1 MKHKKFIKK
10 HSRDLNLG
18 KRTFKQKFILLLI
31 VAATMAN
38 VMAVLLIF
46 GTSLFLPSVDKIDSL
61 AGAESTVF
69 FDSQGEVL
77 YTVSEDEER
86 EKVKSEEIPEVVKLA
101 AIAIEDDRFY
111 EHNGFDI
118 GGIFK
123 AFLSELG
130 FGPRRGGSTITQQF
144 IKNAVL
150 SNERTYTRKIKEL
163 ILAVKLEKHATKDQI
178 ITMYLNR
185 IPYGGTAYG
194 VKKAS
199 QIFFDKE
206 TTELGLP
213 EAAILASL
221 PKAPTYFSPFG
232 DHKRTTLTKDFSLEE
247 LDQRDIENINDL
259 KDTEYTYGLLG
270 NDVELADGSV
280 IYLPGRA
287 DEVLKRMQ
295 ELGYATKAE
304 RAEAK
309 QQLKDYEFSKYV
321 AKTKAYHFVM
331 YVKQILE
338 DKYGQDLVANG
349 GLKVYTTL
357 DYEQQKEI
365 EDIVKTQAE
374 FNQGFDANNAAVVSV
389 EAKTGHIKAMVGS
402 RDFTNEEIEGYNNMV
417 LAKRQPG
424 SSFKPIAFASAMLNG
439 LSPGNFIFDI
449 PIKIGEDEP
458 NNFDGEFMGPISV
471 RKALGQSR
479 NIPAVKAYYIGG
491 EQDQII
497 ELSQKLG
504 ITSFDSDADYG
515 WPLSLGTG
523 ELSMLELAQAY
534 TVFANKGLFVP
545 TNPILKVTTFDG
557 EVLEDNTE
565 LAVIEEAEEVMD
577 PRVAFMINDILSD
590 TDVNLGRLLSLADGR
605 PVAAKTGTSTKKI
618 GDIIYPTNLWTAGWT
633 PDYVTVA
640 WAGNSDGSKTS
651 LEGSGYVGA
660 TPIWHNTMNVLHKEV
675 ETSEFEKPEELESML
690 ISSLSGDLPSNST
703 PLNLV
708 NEDWFL
714 PDFLP
719 TDPDM
724 SFYKAVVDERNFK
737 LPNEYCP
744 QRFVKSMTFFDNT
757 QAEKYTPRLLADR
770 QAEIAEWFL
779 TLDQESRDKLQL
791 GDNIAIGK
799 PIEESSD
806 MCSRALASNHLSLE
820 VINVADGFNLK
831 YGVNPVSVNVSSQA
845 GVEKVEYLLNDKVQ
859 YTSTAGDY
867 SGNVRVPRVLP
878 TGSRLD
884 LKVRLVDVNGYMREV
899 SLDVR
904 VGDPSRNPSSFET
917 QKAENYESLEIS
929 PVMDAFNDF
938 LDGFGGTSDSGQ
950 GSDGQQANPQ
960 KPTSKVLEFDP
971 NNFVIQ

>member
-10 HSRDLNLG
+10 HSGDLNLG
-18 KRTFKQKFILLLI
+18 RRTFKQKFILLLL
-31 VAATMAN
+31 VAATLGNIM
-38 VMAVLLIF
+38 VVLIMM
-46 GTSLFLPSVDKIDSL
+46 GTSAFLPSVEEIDSL

-69 FDSQGEVL
+69 FDSKGEVL

-86 EKVKSEEIPEVVKLA
+86 EKVTSMDIPEVVKLA
-101 AIAIEDDRFY
+101 AISIEDDNFY
-111 EHNGFDI
+111 THNGFDL
-118 GGIFK
+118 GGILK
-123 AFLSELG
+123 AVLSELG
-130 FGPRRGGSTITQQF
+130 VGSRRGGSTITQQF

-232 DHKRTTLTKDFSLEE
+232 DHKRTTLTKEFTLEE
-247 LDQRDIENINDL
+247 LEDRDIEGINDL
-259 KDTEYTYGLLG
+259 KDSEYTYGLLG
-270 NDVELADGSV
+270 SDVELADGRI

-304 RAEAK
+304 RAEAE
-309 QQLKDYEFSKYV
+309 QILKNYEFNKYV

-338 DKYGQDLVANG
+338 EKYGQDLVENG

-357 DYEQQKEI
+357 DYDQQKEI
-365 EDIVKTQAE
+365 EEIVKTQAE
-374 FNQGFDANNAAVVSV
+374 YNENFEANNAAVVSI

-424 SSFKPIAFASAMLNG
+424 SSFKPIVFASAMMNG

-497 ELSQKLG
+497 DFSERIG
-504 ITSFDSDADYG
+504 ISSFDKSADYG

-534 TVFANKGLFVP
+534 TVFANDGLFVP
-545 TNPILKVTTFDG
+545 SNPILKVTTFDG

-565 LAVIEEAEEVMD
+565 ATPLKDAQEVMD
-577 PRVAFMINDILSD
+577 PRVAFMINDVLSD

-605 PVAAKTGTSTKKI
+605 NVAAKTGTSTKKI
-618 GDIIYPTNLWTAGWT
+618 GEIIYPTNMWTAGWT

-640 WAGNSDGSKTS
+640 WAGNSDGSKAS
-651 LEGSGYVGA
+651 LAASGYTNA
-660 TPIWHNTMNVLHKEV
+660 TPIWHNTMNLLHKEV
-675 ETSEFEKPEELESML
+675 ETSKFEKPDKIESVL
-690 ISSLSGDLPSNST
+690 ISSLSGDLPSST
-703 PLNLV
+703 TPVNLI

-714 PDFLP
+714 PDFVP

-724 SFYKAVVDERNFK
+724 SFYQAVVDERNFK

-744 QRFVKSMTFFDNT
+744 QRFVKPLTFFDNT
-757 QAEKYTPRLLADR
+757 QAEKYTPRLVADR
-770 QAEIAEWFL
+770 QAEIAEWFM

-806 MCSRALASNHLSLE
+806 LCSRALASNHLSLE
-820 VINVADGFNLK
+820 VTNMADGFYLN
-831 YGVNPVSVNVSSQA
+831 YGVNAIEVNVSSQA
-845 GVEKVEYLLNDKVQ
+845 GVEKVEYLLNDEVQ
-859 YTSTAGDY
+859 YTNVTAPYNG
-867 SGNVRVPRVLP
+867 SVRVPRVLP
-878 TGSRLD
+878 TNSP
-884 LKVRLVDVNGYMREV
+884 LKVTVRLIDTNGYMRELNLNTKV
-899 SLDVR
+899 GNTSL
-904 VGDPSRNPSSFET
+904 NPSSFET
-917 QKAENYESLEIS
+917 RKTENFESLEIS
-929 PVMDAFNDF
+929 PIMNEFNEF
-938 LDGFGGTSDSGQ
+938 FDGFGTKEATSSESTGI
-950 GSDGQQANPQ
+950 SPQQ
-960 KPTSKVLEFDP
+960 PTSKVLEFDP